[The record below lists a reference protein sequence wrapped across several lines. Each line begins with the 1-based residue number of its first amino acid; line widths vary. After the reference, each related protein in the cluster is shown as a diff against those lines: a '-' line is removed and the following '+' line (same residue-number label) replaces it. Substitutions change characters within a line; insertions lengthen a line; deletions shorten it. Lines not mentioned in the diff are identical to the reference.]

1 MELHIMGATLTEQAV
16 KGNVTV
22 CNWNTLL
29 LSSAHKYDYICQ
41 VELRECPWSQHRH
54 FLLQTFPIIAENSP
68 IHSKWEGKNKSFW
81 YYMPNL
87 EHLLYNWLH
96 FLRTRFKVSESKPVV
111 HCLSVMNSWEQ
122 KYPKDRKGVNLS
134 QLYFRCYYYGYSS
147 HNWLTR
153 SLARSLVSAIFL
165 LFFFF
170 NNLDMLV

>member
-1 MELHIMGATLTEQAV
+1 MNANVNASSVTSENLMNIPWMELHIMGATLTEQAV

-122 KYPKDRKGVNLS
+122 ISKRQERCKSISALLPLLLLWVQQP
-134 QLYFRCYYYGYSS
+134 QLA
-147 HNWLTR
+147 N
-153 SLARSLVSAIFL
+153 
-165 LFFFF
+165 
-170 NNLDMLV
+170 